1 MPPEEDAVPPMKS
14 TIESALDEHAR
25 VAVRMREEFAGPI
38 EDAARRVIA
47 CYRAGGKVL
56 VMGNG
61 GSAADSQHFA
71 AELVGRYR
79 RERRALP
86 ALALNTDTSILTSVA
101 NDYSYADVF
110 RRQIEA
116 HVRQGDVVFGL
127 STSGNSENVCRAL
140 ELARQRGA
148 VTIVL
153 AGGSGGRMRELA
165 DLALI
170 APSSE
175 TPRIQEAHIAMI
187 HIICD
192 LVEAELAADPA

>member
-1 MPPEEDAVPPMKS
+1 MKNA
-14 TIESALDEHAR
+14 IESALDEHAR
-25 VAVRMREEFAGPI
+25 MARDLRAGFVESI
-38 EDAARRVIA
+38 ERAARRVVE

-61 GSAADSQHFA
+61 GSAADAQHFA

-86 ALALNTDTSILTSVA
+86 AIALTTDTSILTAVS
-101 NDYSYADVF
+101 NDYSFADVF

-116 HVRQGDVVFGL
+116 HAVRGDVVFGL

-140 ELARQRGA
+140 DLARQRGA
-148 VTIVL
+148 ATI
-153 AGGSGGRMRELA
+153 AMTGGSGGRMRDLA

-175 TPRIQEAHIAMI
+175 TPRIQEAHITMI
-187 HIICD
+187 HIVCD
-192 LVEAELAADPA
+192 LVEAELAADPS

>member
-1 MPPEEDAVPPMKS
+1 MKNA
-14 TIESALDEHAR
+14 IESALDEHAR
-25 VAVRMREEFAGPI
+25 VARDLRAGFVESI
-38 EDAARRVIA
+38 ERAARRVVA

-61 GSAADSQHFA
+61 GSAADAQHFA

-86 ALALNTDTSILTSVA
+86 AIALTTDTSILTAVS
-101 NDYSYADVF
+101 NDYSFADVF

-116 HVRQGDVVFGL
+116 HAVRGDVVFGL

-140 ELARQRGA
+140 DLARQRGA
-148 VTIVL
+148 ATI
-153 AGGSGGRMRELA
+153 AMTGGSGGRMRDLA

-175 TPRIQEAHIAMI
+175 TPRIQEAHITMI
-187 HIICD
+187 HIVCD
-192 LVEAELAADPA
+192 LVEAELAADPS